1 MPKILQIPKEADMD
15 KLVLKHLLLPIYQ
28 LDLPPW
34 KKIPEHIHEYNHTII
49 SSYGMSI
56 SLSLTHLETGT
67 SGYKVDAGGR
77 GHSRRDQKPLGIL
90 IVSSVYWYLENK

>member
-1 MPKILQIPKEADMD
+1 MPKILQIPEEADMD

-34 KKIPEHIHEYNHTII
+34 RKIPEHIHEYNHAFI

-56 SLSLTHLETGT
+56 
-67 SGYKVDAGGR
+67 
-77 GHSRRDQKPLGIL
+77 
-90 IVSSVYWYLENK
+90 N